1 MPARTWPPSG
11 SILKS
16 DSRFIAPGLLVA
28 AGSIG
33 VGLATGA
40 LVHALG
46 VSVPAWV
53 PPVVVG
59 TLAGVGAVIGW
70 SWARP
75 AIVSLVALRDAVRAS
90 RSSLSEPES
99 VLLDASL
106 SPEASAWNTIV
117 TQAAA
122 ARHTPERRESET
134 AEAAVNPE
142 PRNAIAGSISRDS
155 GVVEALWLGVLVV
168 NAEGKVELANPAAG
182 ILLGK
187 PGGNV
192 GGQMLGTLL
201 TETGVANAVQE
212 LATEGGRRRWSE
224 TLMRDRAGVRSA
236 LRVSARGMGGG
247 TRRSLVLLEDV
258 TRQVVADEARTKF
271 VEHATHELRTPLTN
285 VRLYVE
291 ELIDLES
298 DGGAGDPRER
308 GRAINVISQE
318 VTRIERIVSDMLSA
332 SEIESG
338 AMSLS
343 IAELNAQQL
352 LDELQSEFSVQ
363 AEDKGLALAF
373 ELPPKFPLVRG
384 DRDKLKLALHNLV
397 GNAIKYTP
405 SGGSV
410 RVRVASDAQNLIIAI
425 SDTGV
430 GIGPDEQERIFDRF
444 YRAKNEATS
453 EIVGTGL
460 GLTLA
465 REVVRLH
472 GGEITVESQPG
483 RGSTFTMTIPTRMQ
497 QAEPTAAAA

>member
-1 MPARTWPPSG
+1 M
-11 SILKS
+11 KS
-16 DSRFIAPGLLVA
+16 DTRFIGPGVLVA
-28 AGSIG
+28 AAS
-33 VGLATGA
+33 L
-40 LVHALG
+40 
-46 VSVPAWV
+46 
-53 PPVVVG
+53 
-59 TLAGVGAVIGW
+59 GVGAIVGAWMHYGNVSAPAWAPPVIVGALAATAAVLGW
-70 SWARP
+70 SWAKP
-75 AIVSLVALRDAVRAS
+75 AIVSMVALRDAVRAS
-90 RSSLSEPES
+90 RSGLQEPES
-99 VLLDASL
+99 VLLDAGL
-106 SPEASAWNTIV
+106 SPEAAAWNTLV

-122 ARHTPERRESET
+122 AIRSDLERRDRTDVGET
-134 AEAAVNPE
+134 G
-142 PRNAIAGSISRDS
+142 GSSRPSKAKQTGRGDP
-155 GVVEALWLGVLVV
+155 GVVESLWMGVLVV
-168 NAEGKVELANPAAG
+168 GSSGKVELANPSAG
-182 ILLGK
+182 VLLGK
-187 PGGNV
+187 GGAEVV
-192 GGQMLGTLL
+192 GQALESLI
-201 TETGVANAVQE
+201 TEDGVASAVME
-212 LATEGGRRRWSE
+212 LAVEGGRRRWSE
-224 TLMRDRAGVRSA
+224 TVSRDRAGVRSS
-236 LRVSARGMGGG
+236 LRISARGMGDGPNG
-247 TRRSLVLLEDV
+247 RRALVLLEDV

-298 DGGAGDPRER
+298 DGGSADASER

-318 VTRIERIVSDMLSA
+318 VTRLERIVSDMLSA

-338 AMSLS
+338 AMSLTM
-343 IAELNAQQL
+343 AELNAEHL
-352 LDELQSEFSVQ
+352 IEELKQEFAVQ
-363 AEDKGLALAF
+363 AEGKGLTLAF

-410 RVRVASDAQNLIIAI
+410 RIRVNSDGTMLTVAV

-430 GIGPDEQERIFDRF
+430 GISPEDAERIFDRF

-472 GGEITVESQPG
+472 GGDVTVESQLG

-497 QAEPTAAAA
+497 QEERAAA